1 MYHTHC
7 LKLFIVLIFIKLCE
21 CNETIGVK
29 IKQGTLS
36 GLVERTFLKENN
48 YYAFRGIP
56 FAEPP
61 VGTLRF
67 RPPVPQ
73 KHWGGTY
80 EAHKNKPTCFQFS
93 YRRRNNEPYG
103 FSGSEDCLYLSVYTP
118 SLEGS
123 APVVV
128 FDYNDNFKTG
138 FNGSDTYSPD
148 FFVEEGVVVVTIS
161 HRLGIIGY
169 FTTEDDVI
177 PPNAGLKDFILGLN
191 WIKDNIKAFGGDSN
205 RVTIMGNR
213 GGAALANMML
223 YSEAAKN
230 LFSAVI
236 MQSGSATE
244 PIYFFEN
251 SREKAFQLG
260 EVFNTTTD
268 DSQVLLEKLQNVD
281 VDALLTEEGKV
292 KDYNDVDDLQSSVQI
307 FSPVIEKPSPDAVL
321 THSPITD
328 NIINDVPV
336 LIGFNSREGLD
347 LVSHFIIEPRLLDAN
362 TDFLFVFPIKV
373 NYRFNANSTAFKN
386 AIEKVKNFYMEDG
399 ILRYST
405 ILDYAVYVGDMLQN
419 YALHV
424 TARKLSSELQS
435 NLYYYMFDY
444 RGLLNENSE
453 QITKYLRF
461 SMQHWGATITDE
473 LCYLHL
479 CSRIKSTYDEF
490 KNLPSEQ
497 PEFKVLK
504 KMVKMWTNFVKT
516 RDPTPGE
523 DKDLKNLKWL
533 PMDNAKN
540 NYLHITNKF
549 KMEENPMG
557 ERAKFWEDFLK
568 EYEDMAQDG
577 VVGTEEL
584 EHDEL

>member
-1 MYHTHC
+1 MYHIHR

-21 CNETIGVK
+21 CNESIDIK
-29 IKQGTLS
+29 INQGILS
-36 GLVERTFLKENN
+36 GLVEKTFLKGNK
-48 YYAFRGIP
+48 YFAFRGIP

-61 VGTLRF
+61 LGTLRF
-67 RPPVPQ
+67 RPPVPH
-73 KHWGGTY
+73 KHWDGTY

-93 YRRRNNEPYG
+93 YRRRNNEPHG

-118 SLEGS
+118 SLEET

-148 FFVEEGVVVVTIS
+148 FFIEEGVVVVTIN
-161 HRLGIIGY
+161 HRLGILGY

-191 WIKDNIKAFGGDSN
+191 WINDNIKAFGGDPSQ
-205 RVTIMGNR
+205 VTIMGNR

-236 MQSGSATE
+236 MQSGSAME
-244 PIYFFEN
+244 SIYFYKN
-251 SREKAFQLG
+251 SRGKAFELG
-260 EVFNTTTD
+260 EVFNMTTD
-268 DSQVLLEKLQNVD
+268 DSNVLLEKLQTID
-281 VDALLTEEGKV
+281 VEVLFTEEGKV
-292 KDYNDVDDLQSSVQI
+292 NDNNQVDDFQSSAQL
-307 FSPVIEKPSPDAVL
+307 FSPIIEKPSPDAVL
-321 THSPITD
+321 TRSPVTD

-347 LVSHFIIEPRLLDAN
+347 LVSHYIIEPRLIDASA
-362 TDFLFVFPIKV
+362 DFLFVFPIKV

-386 AIEKVKNFYMEDG
+386 AIEKVKYFYMEDG
-399 ILRYST
+399 NLHYSN

-424 TARKLSSELQS
+424 TARKLSKELQS

-490 KNLPSEQ
+490 KELPSEQ

-516 RDPTPGE
+516 RDPTPRD
-523 DKDLKNLKWL
+523 DKDLKHLKWL
-533 PMDNAKN
+533 PVDSAKN
-540 NYLHITNKF
+540 NYLHIGKKF
-549 KMEENPMG
+549 KMQENPLG
-557 ERAKFWEDFLK
+557 ERAKFWDDFLK
-568 EYEDMAQDG
+568 EYQEMAQNG
-577 VVGTEEL
+577 VVGSEEL